1 MYKKICSQI
10 GEPQNCLH
18 LMIRIQQVLRSI
30 VQRIKRHQRYMLN
43 LSATFVSQAASAVS
57 LLILTPILLNQL
69 GTEQFGTYGVL
80 LNIVVFASFSDF
92 GLNTSLLRRIIHEP
106 EKAARLINTQFF
118 FFLGVFFI
126 SIPFYYLFIQKNGNG
141 IEGNFF
147 PLCAAVLV
155 VQNMIAVLFDVL
167 IQSVNKIFLGK
178 LIRISKIVAEFI
190 VLLITC
196 RWGNILWLLLSS
208 IFINILYIL
217 LLMFFSRR
225 EVNFKIS
232 FRLFSFQ
239 VLKEHLQYSIWYF
252 LAIVATV
259 LVFNAQLLLLTSL
272 VSSVLVA
279 QYLLVTRF
287 FEVIKMGLANFAIV
301 LFPRLIHIHSEGNWV
316 KLKALHFNTFV
327 RICFLCIIAYVVLYF
342 VGEAVF
348 IRWSG
353 QSSGEILSLFRWF
366 TIFILLIVVDSVS
379 ALFLSALK
387 WNKTQT
393 LVAISQGVLSLWLSY
408 MLIPDKGIA
417 GLAIASVVSLL
428 LTNFIFNI
436 VYLRVKIDREIRQLE
451 I

>member
-1 MYKKICSQI
+1 
-10 GEPQNCLH
+10 
-18 LMIRIQQVLRSI
+18 MINIKQVLRSI
-30 VQRIKRHQRYMLN
+30 VQRIRQHQRYVFN
-43 LSATFVSQAASAVS
+43 LSATFISQAAAAAS

-80 LNIVVFASFSDF
+80 LNVIVFASFSDF

-118 FFLGVFFI
+118 FFVGVFII
-126 SIPFYYLFIQKNGNG
+126 SIPLYYLFIQKNGNG
-141 IEGNFF
+141 IERILF

-155 VQNMIAVLFDVL
+155 AQNMVAVLFDVL

-178 LIRISKIVAEFI
+178 LIRICKIVAEFV

-196 RWGNILWLLLSS
+196 QWGNILWLLLSS

-217 LLMFFSRR
+217 SLMFFSRR

-287 FEVIKMGLANFAIV
+287 FEVIRVGLTNFTTV
-301 LFPRLIHIHSEGNWV
+301 LFPRLIHIHSEGDWV
-316 KLKALHFNTFV
+316 KLRTLHFNTLV
-327 RICFLCIIAYVVLYF
+327 RICFLCIIAYLVLYF

-348 IRWSG
+348 IRWSR
-353 QSSGEILSLFRWF
+353 QSSGEIITLFRWF

-387 WNKTQT
+387 WNKIQT
-393 LVAISQGVLSLWLSY
+393 LVAIAQGMLSLWLSY
-408 MLIPDKGIA
+408 MLIPYKGIT
-417 GLAIASVVSLL
+417 GFAIASVMSLL
-428 LTNFIFNI
+428 LTNFVFNI
-436 VYLRVKIDREIRQLE
+436 VYLRIKIGREIRKLQ